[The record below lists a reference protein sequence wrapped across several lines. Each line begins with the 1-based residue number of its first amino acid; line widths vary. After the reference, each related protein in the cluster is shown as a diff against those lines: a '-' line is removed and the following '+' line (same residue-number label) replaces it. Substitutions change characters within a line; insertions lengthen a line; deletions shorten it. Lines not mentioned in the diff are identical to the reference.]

1 MVRNPADGAERPSY
15 PVVVTLAAGAI
26 FLSILDAT
34 VANLAVTDM
43 HDSFPGASVTDLTWV
58 ISLYAIVFASFLAPA
73 GRLADVV
80 GRRRL
85 YAVGMGLF
93 TAASLLCA
101 VAPGLPALLIAR
113 GVQGLGAAAMIPASL
128 AVLLVDV
135 TPRRRGAAIGL
146 WSAAASA
153 AAAVGPSLGGILID
167 AVGWRAVFFINIP
180 LGVALLV
187 GIRAV
192 RGSARGNQGL
202 PDVLGTLLLAAGT
215 GLVVLGITRGQ
226 EWGWGG
232 PRVAGCLAA
241 GAALLASALVRA
253 GRHPRPAL
261 RTGLWRSRD
270 FALANLVS
278 FFFGAALYAWLLV
291 GALFLVEVWQYSR
304 TAAGVSMIPSALLS
318 ASVAALVGRSLGRRR
333 PHLAVFWG
341 ATALVV
347 AELWLGLTLS
357 SQPALW
363 SMWIPVGLLGGAG
376 IGAISTGVNSAAA
389 LSVKPADFAGATGLN
404 MAVRQ
409 IGGAL
414 GVAAL
419 AAILPAQTS
428 PEPGPY
434 SRVVFFSCAAAAVAG
449 LLGLGF
455 SQRRRGRRGSSG
467 PPGTAA
473 RGAAAPATAADAC
486 GPAAAPLAPRRS
498 PLFRRPS

>member
-1 MVRNPADGAERPSY
+1 MVRDPAAVGVGVEPSHPAPPSY

-43 HDSFPGASVTDLTWV
+43 HASFPDASVTDLTWV

-73 GRLADVV
+73 GRLADVL

-85 YAVGMGLF
+85 YTLGMGLF

-101 VAPGLPALLIAR
+101 VAPGLPTLLVAR
-113 GVQGLGAAAMIPASL
+113 GLQGLGAAAMIPASL

-135 TPRRRGAAIGL
+135 NPLRRGAAIGL

-153 AAAVGPSLGGILID
+153 AAAVGPSVGGILID
-167 AVGWRAVFFINIP
+167 TVGWRSVFFINLP
-180 LGVALLV
+180 LGIALLL

-192 RGSARGNQGL
+192 RRSVPRKQGL
-202 PDVLGTLLLAAGT
+202 PDVLGTALLAAGT
-215 GLVVLGITRGQ
+215 GLVVLGITQGQ

-232 PRVAGCLAA
+232 PRVVGCLV
-241 GAALLASALVRA
+241 GGLGLLAAALVRA

-261 RTGLWRSRD
+261 QTRLWRSRD

-278 FFFGAALYAWLLV
+278 FFFGAALYSWLLV
-291 GALFLVEVWQYSR
+291 GAFFLVEVWQYSR
-304 TAAGVSMIPSALLS
+304 MAAGVSMIPSALLS
-318 ASVAALVGRSLGRRR
+318 AAVAALVGRSLGRRS
-333 PHLAVFWG
+333 PHIAVFCG
-341 ATALVV
+341 ATALVA
-347 AELWLGLTLS
+347 AELWLGITLS
-357 SQPALW
+357 SQAALW

-414 GVAAL
+414 GVAVL
-419 AAILPAQTS
+419 AAILPARTAS
-428 PEPGPY
+428 EPGPY
-434 SRVVFFSCAAAAVAG
+434 SHVVFFSCAAAAVAG

-455 SQRRRGRRGSSG
+455 SQRRGRNRGLDGDRGQ
-467 PPGTAA
+467 
-473 RGAAAPATAADAC
+473 GAALPET
-486 GPAAAPLAPRRS
+486 PAAAEPLPSRRL
-498 PLFRRPS
+498 PLFRRPT

>member
-1 MVRNPADGAERPSY
+1 MIRNPAVVAVRPSY
-15 PVVVTLAAGAI
+15 PVVVALAAGAI

-73 GRLADVV
+73 GRLADVL

-85 YAVGMGLF
+85 YTVGMGLF

-101 VAPGLPALLIAR
+101 VAPGLPALLVAR
-113 GVQGLGAAAMIPASL
+113 GLQGLGAAAMIPASL

-135 TPRRRGAAIGL
+135 APERRGAAIGL

-167 AVGWRAVFFINIP
+167 AVGWRAVFFINLP
-180 LGVALLV
+180 LGIALLL

-192 RGSARGNQGL
+192 SGSVPGRQGL
-202 PDVLGTLLLAAGT
+202 PDVLGTVLLAAGT

-232 PRVAGCLAA
+232 PRVPGCLV
-241 GAALLASALVRA
+241 GGLALLATALVRA
-253 GRHPRPAL
+253 GRHPRPAVQ
-261 RTGLWRSRD
+261 TGLWRSRD

-304 TAAGVSMIPSALLS
+304 MAAGVSMIPSALLS
-318 ASVAALVGRSLGRRR
+318 ASVAALVGRSLGRRS
-333 PHLAVFWG
+333 PHLAVFCG
-341 ATALVV
+341 AAALVA

-357 SQPALW
+357 SQAALW

-389 LSVKPADFAGATGLN
+389 LSVAPADFAGATGLN

-414 GVAAL
+414 GVATL

-428 PEPGPY
+428 SEPAPY
-434 SRVVFFSCAAAAVAG
+434 SHVVFFSCAAAAVAG

-455 SQRRRGRRGSSG
+455 SQRRRRSPGRGQVQVRRQVRGQVQG
-467 PPGTAA
+467 
-473 RGAAAPATAADAC
+473 RGQ
-486 GPAAAPLAPRRS
+486 GPARPEPLASRKP
-498 PLFRRPS
+498 PLFRRPP